1 MKYWEKFFS
10 LFGELER
17 PVKWSVIFHVV
28 IIILVTVGVPHCIDR
43 RDMLPQPIVV
53 DLVPP
58 SDVTAAPNKNIPKPQ
73 PKAEEK
79 KPDKP
84 KPAPKSEPEKQA
96 DKPKPKKPEPKK
108 PEPKKPEPKKPEP
121 KPEPKLEKKP
131 PKKPASL
138 DDMIE
143 KLAKEEPKPEQ
154 KEEPK
159 KDFSSVLKNLAESDS
174 TPQEQTPDSRMTID
188 TDKNAAKGWAPTVSD
203 TLSLS
208 QLDVLQNQLA
218 GCWLISPGARD
229 AENLIIDLYVEVNS
243 DRTVRTVEI
252 VDKAR
257 YNRDTFFRAAADSA
271 IRAVRSPNCSPLALP
286 PDKYDLWKTMTIRFN
301 PKEMFGG

>member
-17 PVKWSVIFHVV
+17 PVKWSIVFHVV
-28 IIILVTVGVPHCIDR
+28 IIVLVTVGVPHCINR
-43 RDMLPQPIVV
+43 RDVLPQPIVV

-58 SDVTAAPNKNIPKPQ
+58 ADISAAPNKNVPKPQ
-73 PKAEEK
+73 PKTEEK

-84 KPAPKSEPEKQA
+84 KPAPKSEPEKQTE
-96 DKPKPKKPEPKK
+96 KPAPKKEEPKK
-108 PEPKKPEPKKPEP
+108 PEPKKEEP
-121 KPEPKLEKKP
+121 KPKPQPEKTP

-143 KLAKEEPKPEQ
+143 KLAKEEPKPEP

-159 KDFSSVLKNLAESDS
+159 KDFSSILKNLAESD
-174 TPQEQTPDSRMTID
+174 TAPQEQAPDSRMTID
-188 TDKNAAKGWAPTVSD
+188 ADPNAPKGWAPTVSD

-208 QLDVLQNQLA
+208 QLDALQNQLA
-218 GCWLISPGARD
+218 GCWNIPAGAMD

-243 DRTVRTVEI
+243 DRTARTVEI

-257 YNRDTFFRAAADSA
+257 YNRDTFFRAAAESA
-271 IRAVRSPNCSPLALP
+271 KRAVLNPGCSPLALP